1 MEGSTSLKASMVLKM
16 NMLCHYQLISFNTI
30 ILQNIVKNIQ
40 PVMPCSATRALPPE
54 QVFSFGDAFLN
65 FANTLNKYEYDMTA
79 WVSLKQPPDKASVN
93 IKVKFLFQEGWV
105 SGQGVKVHNQCIPV
119 RTRYSTNFK
128 TSFKQKVSNVSTIA
142 WHYFCLQG
150 SHLAAIGLQ
159 WALFT

>member
-79 WVSLKQPPDKASVN
+79 
-93 IKVKFLFQEGWV
+93 
-105 SGQGVKVHNQCIPV
+105 
-119 RTRYSTNFK
+119 
-128 TSFKQKVSNVSTIA
+128 
-142 WHYFCLQG
+142 
-150 SHLAAIGLQ
+150 
-159 WALFT
+159 